1 MTVETA
7 GAGRVAQVGSVSTI
21 TRRWE
26 ASKPVG
32 HPGDCSVR
40 AVNSGKAVAAA
51 LDFKEPHV
59 ISVLAQLLVSRGYGR
74 RVSDAEVRN
83 NPGLKD
89 ELCRY
94 FGSDIRVKSA
104 CASSK
109 GQDGEGRH

>member
-1 MTVETA
+1 MRYKFLSA
-7 GAGRVAQVGSVSTI
+7 I
-21 TRRWE
+21 
-26 ASKPVG
+26 
-32 HPGDCSVR
+32 
-40 AVNSGKAVAAA
+40 AA
-51 LDFKEPHV
+51 LTVPLSSAAYAHIVCHNDFQVVNGREIATPYCQDNT
-59 ISVLAQLLVSRGYGR
+59 LAQVSRGYGR

-83 NPGLKD
+83 DPGLKD

>member
-1 MTVETA
+1 M
-7 GAGRVAQVGSVSTI
+7 RYKFLSVI
-21 TRRWE
+21 
-26 ASKPVG
+26 
-32 HPGDCSVR
+32 
-40 AVNSGKAVAAA
+40 AA
-51 LDFKEPHV
+51 LAVTLSGTAYAHIVCHDDFQVVNGREIATPYCQDNT
-59 ISVLAQLLVSRGYGR
+59 LAQVSRGYGR

-89 ELCRY
+89 ELCRN

>member
-1 MTVETA
+1 MSLPAIAVLTVVA
-7 GAGRVAQVGSVSTI
+7 LSSAAFAHIVCHDDFQVVNGREIATPYCQDNTLAQVS
-21 TRRWE
+21 
-26 ASKPVG
+26 
-32 HPGDCSVR
+32 R
-40 AVNSGKAVAAA
+40 A
-51 LDFKEPHV
+51 
-59 ISVLAQLLVSRGYGR
+59 YGR

-89 ELCRY
+89 ELCRN

>member
-1 MTVETA
+1 MRYMLLSVIAALTVPLSSAAYAHIVCHDDFQVVNGQEIATPYCQDNTL
-7 GAGRVAQVGSVSTI
+7 AQVS
-21 TRRWE
+21 
-26 ASKPVG
+26 
-32 HPGDCSVR
+32 R
-40 AVNSGKAVAAA
+40 A
-51 LDFKEPHV
+51 
-59 ISVLAQLLVSRGYGR
+59 YGR

-89 ELCRY
+89 ELCRN

>member
-1 MTVETA
+1 M
-7 GAGRVAQVGSVSTI
+7 RYKFLSVI
-21 TRRWE
+21 
-26 ASKPVG
+26 
-32 HPGDCSVR
+32 
-40 AVNSGKAVAAA
+40 AA
-51 LDFKEPHV
+51 LAVTLSGTAYAHIVCHDDFQVVNGREIATPYCQDNTW
-59 ISVLAQLLVSRGYGR
+59 AQVSRGYGR

-89 ELCRY
+89 ELCRN